1 MKKLLIPLCFVGL
14 FGCQPKDEPSD
25 MAARASGVYAVQ
37 FFVVDGDTL
46 YSPNGKNKLGVNNF
60 YVGVSRK
67 APDSVQVSYPKN
79 VPNSFVLDI
88 GVVPVGG
95 IRIVNIAETGGKFQL
110 FNSIKAPSIY
120 ESTIDGNR
128 FYERTVGP
136 NLDSLKAR
144 LLFDSLRSPYVP
156 PMREIIISAQK

>member
-1 MKKLLIPLCFVGL
+1 MKKLLIPLWFIGL

-25 MAARASGVYAVQ
+25 VAARASGVYAIQ

-95 IRIVNIAETGGKFQL
+95 IRIVNIAERGGKFQL
-110 FNSIKAPSIY
+110 SIASRLPPFTKAI
-120 ESTIDGNR
+120 STETDFTN
-128 FYERTVGP
+128 GP
-136 NLDSLKAR
+136 
-144 LLFDSLRSPYVP
+144 
-156 PMREIIISAQK
+156 